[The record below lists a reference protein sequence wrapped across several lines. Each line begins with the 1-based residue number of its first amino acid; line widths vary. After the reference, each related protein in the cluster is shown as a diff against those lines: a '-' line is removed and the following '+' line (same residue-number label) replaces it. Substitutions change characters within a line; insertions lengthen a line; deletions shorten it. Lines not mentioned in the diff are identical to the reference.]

1 MFYKRIELRPKIQGI
16 QIDSQMQKLFWHFLF
31 ALDCN
36 GQILKY
42 YKVIQE
48 ENVVLYAT
56 APKEDSLDEKY
67 DSVYVREDREK
78 ISELF
83 SHLRKGLR
91 ERPGKQRILRM

>member
-16 QIDSQMQKLFWHFLF
+16 QIDGQMQKLFWHFLY

-56 APKEDSLDEKY
+56 APAPASF
-67 DSVYVREDREK
+67 S
-78 ISELF
+78 ISSRL
-83 SHLRKGLR
+83 SAPAPPYRATST
-91 ERPGKQRILRM
+91 